1 MKRVMAG
8 ALPFLAATVL
18 TAAYLAA
25 ACGDTRDDGAWQ
37 GRIDVVAGVSR
48 VISDAP
54 ILHAPDQTAD
64 VALEENLVIEGG
76 EGRSFSSVFGITT
89 DRSGNIYV
97 ADSEQKRILKFDEA
111 GAFQASVGSDG
122 VGPTQFRAPVDM
134 ALDDDGR
141 LFVVDSDLDRVTV
154 FNPDLSF
161 ADIWQTQVSKPRRI
175 RIDAEGNLLI
185 FVLTQHDLIYKFTP
199 NGEPITKFYNPMETL
214 RRTGTLKEFIAYS
227 DAAMETTEDGYVI
240 VSSRHPYW
248 IRKFDR
254 VNGLELEFNRIT
266 AFDMKPLARWT
277 TTQHPPPVGLSG
289 GLAVFPDGRVM
300 NSIQYQEFE
309 QVGLNAMG
317 MPQLKMTKLDRW
329 YDFFTPEGKWEM
341 TAQFAVRGVP
351 MHVDRQGRIYFAELA
366 ADRIVRYTFVFPE
379 ELN

>member
-1 MKRVMAG
+1 MKWVKSG
-8 ALPFLAATVL
+8 ALPL
-18 TAAYLAA
+18 LAA
-25 ACGDTRDDGAWQ
+25 ALVMGCAEADDDGMWR
-37 GRIDVVAGVSR
+37 GRTEVIAGASR

-54 ILHAPDQTAD
+54 IRHSPDQTAD
-64 VALEENLVIEGG
+64 VALKEDLVIEGG
-76 EGRSFSSVFGITT
+76 EDRPFSSVFGITT

-97 ADSEQKRILKFDEA
+97 ADSEQKRILKYDDA
-111 GAFQASVGSDG
+111 GTFLTSVGSDG
-122 VGPTQFRAPVDM
+122 VGPMQFRAPVDM
-134 ALDDDGR
+134 VLDDDER
-141 LFVVDSDLDRVTV
+141 LFVLDTELDRVTV

-175 RIDAEGNLLI
+175 RIDAEGNILI

-199 NGEPITKFYNPMETL
+199 NGEPINKFYNPMETL

-240 VSSRHPYW
+240 VSARHPYW

-254 VNGLELEFNRIT
+254 VNGLELEFNRT
-266 AFDMKPLARWT
+266 TSFQMKPLQRWT
-277 TTQHPPPVGLSG
+277 TTQTPPPVGVSG
-289 GLAVFPDGRVM
+289 VLAVLPDGRVM

-309 QVGLNAMG
+309 QVGLNTMG

-329 YDFFTPEGKWEM
+329 YDFFTSEGKWEM
-341 TAQFAVRGVP
+341 TAQFDVSGIP
-351 MHVDRQGRIYFAELA
+351 MHVDRQGRIYFADIED
-366 ADRIVRYTFVFPE
+366 DRVVRYTFVFPE

>member
-1 MKRVMAG
+1 MKWVKSG
-8 ALPFLAATVL
+8 ALPL
-18 TAAYLAA
+18 LAA
-25 ACGDTRDDGAWQ
+25 ALVMGCAEVDDDGMWR
-37 GRIDVVAGVSR
+37 GRTEVIAGATR

-54 ILHAPDQTAD
+54 IRHSPDQTAD
-64 VALEENLVIEGG
+64 VALNENLVIEGG

-97 ADSEQKRILKFDEA
+97 ADSEQKRILKYDDA
-111 GAFQASVGSDG
+111 GTFLTSVGSDG

-134 ALDDDGR
+134 VLDDDGR
-141 LFVVDSDLDRVTV
+141 LFVVDNELDRVTV

-175 RIDAEGNLLI
+175 RIDAEGNILI

-199 NGEPITKFYNPMETL
+199 NGEPINKFYNPMETL

-240 VSSRHPYW
+240 VSARHPYW

-254 VNGLELEFNRIT
+254 VNGLELEYNRT
-266 AFDMKPLARWT
+266 TSFQMKPLQRWT
-277 TTQHPPPVGLSG
+277 TTQTPPPVGVSG
-289 GLAVFPDGRVM
+289 VLAVFPGGRVM

-341 TAQFAVRGVP
+341 TAQFDVSGIP
-351 MHVDRQGRIYFAELA
+351 MHVDRQGRIYFADIED
-366 ADRIVRYTFVFPE
+366 DRVVRYTFVFPE